1 MGVISDDCT
10 AKTPQLLE
18 GYTAITNDSD
28 DEIIEGTMPNN
39 GSINGILNC
48 GESKIIPLGY
58 FGIDGLTK
66 IWNI

>member
-1 MGVISDDCT
+1 MGQVLISMGGWVISDDCT

-39 GSINGILNC
+39 GSINGIC
-48 GESKIIPLGY
+48 KIKGEILCHK
-58 FGIDGLTK
+58 F
-66 IWNI
+66 